1 MKKERKMNQPELEL
15 DLALVQ
21 ILMGPTRT
29 FEQAVTVVK
38 NYFRCPAYVAA
49 EAVETVIERV

>member
-1 MKKERKMNQPELEL
+1 MNQPELEL